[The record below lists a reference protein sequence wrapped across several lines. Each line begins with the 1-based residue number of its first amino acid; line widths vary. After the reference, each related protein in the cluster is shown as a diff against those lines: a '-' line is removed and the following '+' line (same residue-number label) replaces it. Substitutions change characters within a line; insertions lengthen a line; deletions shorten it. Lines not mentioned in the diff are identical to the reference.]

1 MKYNC
6 LFALYCFPSLGY
18 PSDCHGKLKT
28 EIQRAVEGS
37 QPSWQDVPLVWEYTG
52 KFYTWGHPYGSCTHL
67 TLETRA
73 WFTPHYV
80 PWSLGGSAPVTGSPA
95 AGQCPALPRP
105 AAGSGGDTQPEQQCH
120 PSDACLG
127 WRPLLLLPN
136 SGNMR
141 CHCIHP
147 QPRARLYT
155 CWTCPAAQYSSDT
168 TMSMLWHRQA
178 SGASHDCAWAACHC
192 SASAALGEGYWDL
205 RGYLVTMGTLKH
217 LPPGGTG
224 SGFRA

>member
-1 MKYNC
+1 M
-6 LFALYCFPSLGY
+6 ALAPIWLWRPEPDLHPTMSPG
-18 PSDCHGKLKT
+18 PWV
-28 EIQRAVEGS
+28 A
-37 QPSWQDVPLVWEYTG
+37 QPQLQALPLQ
-52 KFYTWGHPYGSCTHL
+52 L
-67 TLETRA
+67 Q
-73 WFTPHYV
+73 
-80 PWSLGGSAPVTGSPA
+80 GSARPSHAPRLAQVGTPSRSSSVTP
-95 AGQCPALPRP
+95 P
-105 AAGSGGDTQPEQQCH
+105 SG
-120 PSDACLG
+120 ACLG

-141 CHCIHP
+141 WHCIHP

-168 TMSMLWHRQA
+168 TMSTLWHRQA
-178 SGASHDCAWAACHC
+178 SGASHDCAWAVCHR